1 MIRGTLRKPIAP
13 RRRLRQGL
21 LIPLQVSSHTARD
34 NSNQKDIEPPQVGEK
49 NTGPDVPATPAPD
62 PKIDRRRNVEEP
74 TLFSLEQHQSPIKPG
89 TPRAEHS
96 EWEALVEIISSNRIS
111 IKVETQKNG
120 SLHYTVPALGA
131 DDQAL
136 LTAKRFAN
144 RTNSRLAA
152 IYDIQ
157 QREIRRALRWLSEQ
171 GRDPSKLIFNDN
183 TVTLGDV
190 STAVRTLLR
199 NWVIHPD
206 VRGAIDDEKNRRIKV
221 QKERAEAK
229 ARANERIPVTDEW
242 TDEFSREEMLD
253 EAAKKYPS
261 PDQPYTDE
269 VSEFTRLLRELA
281 PEEDLQAAA
290 RRILAT
296 PAARDDVNS
305 HTVELATAY
314 SQYIEEVDYRM
325 AYLQRGGRGGR

>member
-1 MIRGTLRKPIAP
+1 MW
-13 RRRLRQGL
+13 
-21 LIPLQVSSHTARD
+21 S
-34 NSNQKDIEPPQVGEK
+34 
-49 NTGPDVPATPAPD
+49 
-62 PKIDRRRNVEEP
+62 
-74 TLFSLEQHQSPIKPG
+74 G

-96 EWEALVEIISSNRIS
+96 EWEALVERISSHRIP

-120 SLHYTVPALGA
+120 SLHYTVPSLEA

-136 LTAKRFAN
+136 LTANRFAH

-152 IYDIQ
+152 IHDIQ

-171 GRDPSKLIFNDN
+171 GRDLSKLIFK
-183 TVTLGDV
+183 GDAV
-190 STAVRTLLR
+190 KIPNFPTAIRTLLR

-206 VRGAIDDEKNRRIKV
+206 VRGTIDKEKNRRIKV
-221 QKERAEAK
+221 RMERAEAK
-229 ARANERIPVTDEW
+229 ARERVPVTDEW
-242 TDEFSREEMLD
+242 TDEWSRKEMLD
-253 EAAKKYPS
+253 EAAKKYAS

-281 PEEDLQAAA
+281 PEEELQAAA

-314 SQYIEEVDYRM
+314 QQYIEGTDHRM
-325 AYLQRGGRGGR
+325 AYLRRGGRDGR